1 MQKYEIQKLRD
12 LPIERVAEQMGIKV
26 ERHKA
31 LCPFHD
37 DHHASLSFN
46 TRKNS
51 CRCYVCMGNSV
62 GTIDLVMKY
71 LGKDFLSACRWLAE
85 VNGVYLEDGRKREGS
100 ASSLSSEASS
110 AGGSHSGKDSGGSHS
125 GKSPSFDASRYARFF
140 EHPWLNEAA
149 RRFLFEERK
158 IDWRVVNWCRLTS
171 WTDKKGINWLQI
183 PYFDMDG
190 RLIGIQNRNLDYRK
204 TPTEAKGVAAE
215 KTPTDFTDDTDSPS
229 HQTEGSLQTKGS
241 HQTEG
246 SLQTEGSHQTE
257 GSLRAEGSLQTEGS
271 LRTESSLQP
280 EDSHQTEGS
289 HQAEG
294 SHQSEGS
301 LQTEGSHQTE
311 GSLRTEGSHQT
322 EDSHQTKGSH
332 QTEGSLR
339 TEGSHQTEGSL
350 RTEPMAPRFRFPYG
364 ARCSIYNLPV
374 VKMLKPGE
382 RLFITEGCSDCWA
395 MLSAGHKAI
404 AIPSATLLKPE
415 DKQLLADIER
425 QYQVE
430 FHMFP
435 DQDAPGESLFLQLRE
450 ILPHLVHHQLPPG
463 CKDFIEYYLESF
475 CPY

>member
-1 MQKYEIQKLRD
+1 MEKYEIQKLRD
-12 LPIERVAEQMGIKV
+12 LPIEGVAEQMGIKV

-46 TRKNS
+46 MRKNS

-85 VNGVYLEDGRKREGS
+85 VNGVYLEDGRKREG
-100 ASSLSSEASS
+100 AFSSLSSEASS
-110 AGGSHSGKDSGGSHS
+110 GGGSHSEKDSGGSHSGKDSGGSHS
-125 GKSPSFDASRYARFF
+125 GKSSSFDASKYARFF

-183 PYFDMDG
+183 PYLDMDG

-204 TPTEAKGVAAE
+204 TPT
-215 KTPTDFTDDTDSPS
+215 DFTDDTDSPS
-229 HQTEGSLQTKGS
+229 HQTEGSLRTEGS

-257 GSLRAEGSLQTEGS
+257 GSL
-271 LRTESSLQP
+271 
-280 EDSHQTEGS
+280 QTEGS
-289 HQAEG
+289 HQ
-294 SHQSEGS
+294 
-301 LQTEGSHQTE
+301 
-311 GSLRTEGSHQT
+311 
-322 EDSHQTKGSH
+322 
-332 QTEGSLR
+332 
-339 TEGSHQTEGSL
+339 
-350 RTEPMAPRFRFPYG
+350 TEPMAPRFRFPYG

-374 VKMLKPGE
+374 VGRLKPGE
-382 RLFITEGCSDCWA
+382 KLFITEGCSDCWA

-435 DQDAPGESLFLQLRE
+435 DQDAPGEQLFLQLRE

-463 CKDFIEYYLESF
+463 CKDFSEYYLFKF
-475 CPY
+475 CK